1 MASSKENMLL
11 ARISSEAVIIVTRSI
26 ILHLISTKR
35 DIFCLDSSSLCVSM
49 DMVKIVGTPSVD
61 HFEGGAALNV
71 DRCVDCL
78 SCIQVEAYP
87 RVKSLRDA

>member
-26 ILHLISTKR
+26 ILHLISTKGYSL
-35 DIFCLDSSSLCVSM
+35 CLYSSSLCVSM
-49 DMVKIVGTPSVD
+49 DMVKIVRTPSVD
-61 HFEGGAALNV
+61 HFERGAALNV
-71 DRCVDCL
+71 DHCVYCL

-87 RVKSLRDA
+87 RVKRLRDA